1 MSESD
6 AELLAATAAG
16 DADAFGCFYR
26 RHEALVAAYAV
37 NRCTNASDV
46 ADLVG
51 DTFIGALRSAPRFA
65 ERDRDAVAWLLTIAR
80 RALAHQRR
88 SFLRRQ
94 RLGHRLANLPTY
106 SADEADAVGA
116 ALDAARLAPELFVAL
131 RTLAAKDQELLML
144 VHRDGLTPTQ
154 AGRVVG
160 MNANTARVRLSR
172 ARARLRERLCDVYDR
187 PTVKTDSEVTH
198 VQP

>member
-1 MSESD
+1 MSRTD

-26 RHEALVAAYAV
+26 RHEAIVFAYAFH
-37 NRCTNASDV
+37 RCTNTSDV

-65 ERDRDAVAWLLTIAR
+65 ERDGDAVAWLLTIAR

-94 RLGHRLANLPTY
+94 HLSHRLASLPTF
-106 SADEADAVGA
+106 SRDEADAVET
-116 ALDAARLAPELFVAL
+116 ALDAARLAPELSAGL
-131 RTLAAKDQELLML
+131 RTLAPKDQELLML

-154 AGRVVG
+154 AGRVVA
-160 MNANTARVRLSR
+160 MNANTARLRLSR
-172 ARARLRERLCDVYDR
+172 ARARLRKRLGDVYDR
-187 PTVKTDSEVTH
+187 PTTTTNPEVSH
-198 VQP
+198 VRP

>member
-1 MSESD
+1 MSRTD

-16 DADAFGCFYR
+16 EADAFGSFYR
-26 RHEALVAAYAV
+26 RHEALVLAYAV
-37 NRCTNASDV
+37 HRCMNASDV

-51 DTFIGALRSAPRFA
+51 DTFMGALRSAPRFA
-65 ERDRDAVAWLLTIAR
+65 ERDGDAVAWLLTIAR

-94 RLGHRLANLPTY
+94 RLSHRLASLPAF
-106 SADEADAVGA
+106 SADEADAVEA
-116 ALDAARLAPELFVAL
+116 ALDAARLAPGLSAAL
-131 RTLAAKDQELLML
+131 RTLSPKDHELLLL

-160 MNANTARVRLSR
+160 INANTARLRLSR
-172 ARARLRERLCDVYDR
+172 ARSRLRERLGDICDH
-187 PTVKTDSEVTH
+187 PTTTTSSEVTH